1 MKRLFFI
8 CVVLILYV
16 NNNLNAQFNESNKR
30 LKEIAKSVYLKKS
43 FLNHVSDKQKVT
55 ELVKYYIAHQD
66 YKTTKKSYL
75 NFSKRDSL
83 KNNSLVNMIDTIE
96 GNFLVVNI
104 IKKLSNYR
112 IVDNKLEEVLI
123 YLIYIE
129 KIDDT
134 LSFNNNYVIITENLQ
149 YKNIEELIV
158 NEQYNL
164 TLFPIFDKNCC
175 LQTDGSSIIGHH
187 VSSSFVFKNTCIF
200 NLNISSNY
208 VVFDYW

>member
-1 MKRLFFI
+1 MKRILFI
-8 CVVLILYV
+8 CVVLILFV

-30 LKEIAKSVYLKKS
+30 LKQIAKTVYVKKS
-43 FLNHVSDKQKVT
+43 FFNHVSDKQKVT
-55 ELVKYYIAHQD
+55 ELVKYNIAHQEF
-66 YKTTKKSYL
+66 KTTKKSYQ

-83 KNNSLVNMIDTIE
+83 KNNLLVNMIDTIN

-104 IKKLSNYR
+104 IKKLSNYK

-123 YLIYIE
+123 YLIYIK

-134 LSFNNNYVIITENLQ
+134 LSFKNNYVIITENLQ
-149 YKNIEELIV
+149 YKNIEELKV

-175 LQTDGSSIIGHH
+175 LQMDGSYIIGHH
-187 VSSSFVFKNTCIF
+187 ISSSFVFKKICIF

>member
-1 MKRLFFI
+1 MKKLYFI
-8 CVVLILYV
+8 CVVLILFV
-16 NNNLNAQFNESNKR
+16 FNNVNAQVDDYNKR
-30 LKEIAKSVYLKKS
+30 IKKIANTVYDKHS
-43 FLNHVSDKQKVT
+43 FFNRVSDKKKVT
-55 ELVKYYIAHQD
+55 ELVKYLIANQD
-66 YKTTKKSYL
+66 NKTTKKSYL

-134 LSFNNNYVIITENLQ
+134 FSFNNNYVIITENLQ
-149 YKNIEELIV
+149 YKNIEELKV

-187 VSSSFVFKNTCIF
+187 VSSSFVFKNICIF

-208 VVFDYW
+208 VRFND